1 MAAPIPDAPMRREV
15 AERVLETAAELESHI
30 GSRDAAK
37 ARQSP
42 PARGGVFSRMVDSL
56 KGGSTPP
63 SAQAAPEPLDQGL
76 ADPFHQA
83 PAEEPVADLEGSF
96 DDVVA
101 ERRAQKEDSGQD
113 ANALLSRQLASGLWA
128 GTGAGPEPVRQARAT
143 AMALLELLRQ
153 GITSNHA
160 LHGAQVKKAVEA
172 LLTLASQLSGA
183 PEVAELALGVA
194 WLAAAGPR
202 TRGRIAQAAQPLP
215 GLSPHMG
222 NEAALRQHVD
232 ALASR

>member
-1 MAAPIPDAPMRREV
+1 MAPIPLMEPEYGAPARREV
-15 AERVLETAAELESHI
+15 AERVLETAAELEHSI
-30 GSRDAAK
+30 RSRDAA
-37 ARQSP
+37 APP
-42 PARGGVFSRMVDSL
+42 PAKAKGGLFSRVVDTL
-56 KGGSTPP
+56 TGGSTKSVEEVLAGLESVVDQPL
-63 SAQAAPEPLDQGL
+63 SAQPKESRRDQK
-76 ADPFHQA
+76 
-83 PAEEPVADLEGSF
+83 V
-96 DDVVA
+96 
-101 ERRAQKEDSGQD
+101 DSGMD
-113 ANALLSRQLASGLWA
+113 ANTLLARQLASGLWE

-194 WLAAAGPR
+194 WLVAAGPR